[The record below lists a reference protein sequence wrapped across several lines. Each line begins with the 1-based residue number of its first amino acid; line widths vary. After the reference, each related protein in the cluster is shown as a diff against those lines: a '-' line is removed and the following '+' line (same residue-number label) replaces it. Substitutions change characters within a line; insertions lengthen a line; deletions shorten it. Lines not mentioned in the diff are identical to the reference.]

1 MSEYEK
7 NLDEEYS
14 KKAEEYSEQEPQSDE
29 EFETS
34 DIPENEL
41 DPESNPMK
49 ISGSKYLS
57 KNAQKAV
64 IGTCVIGL
72 GILLSALFGAE
83 LFDDPHAV
91 KKDEKSTRTTIADNT
106 ISAEIINRNAGP
118 ESIIPANIDDGII
131 GEPQE
136 NSSEPDEIPP
146 AQAVIQTTEGA
157 KIQLIDPNQRL
168 GSHSSL
174 PPPRNYQDMQS
185 QQPIDNEEIQKKKL
199 ERERIRQNKIAMFS
213 SSVTS
218 SSKINVSYGSSAK
231 STGYTAQPSAT
242 ASIDEKRSYAEQE
255 RARILGQM
263 SDFNDP
269 NGSYQQKINAMR
281 GGSTYQP
288 ESNAGNGTKFAIT
301 TASSTETG
309 DKWTLGSE
317 VQGPKPLSIITG
329 HVIPATMITGV
340 NSDLPGKLIAQVSH
354 NVYDSPTGRYL
365 LIPQGTK
372 IFGNYDSGVIYGQ
385 ERVLVSWNRLIFP
398 DGKTIDIGDMSGTD
412 QAGYAGMNDL
422 VNNHYLRLFT
432 SSFLLSVISAG
443 ITYSQDKHTSNNE
456 NGTTASSAMA
466 QSFGN
471 QMGNTAIQMIQKNM
485 NISPTL
491 EIRPGF
497 KINVMVTKD
506 IIFSK
511 PYQNYDY

>member
-1 MSEYEK
+1 MSENE
-7 NLDEEYS
+7 NS
-14 KKAEEYSEQEPQSDE
+14 NASN
-29 EFETS
+29 
-34 DIPENEL
+34 IPDNEL

-64 IGTCVIGL
+64 IGTCIIGI
-72 GILLSALFGAE
+72 GILLTALWGAE

-91 KKDEKSTRTTIADNT
+91 KKDDKPTRSSIADNT
-106 ISAEIINRNAGP
+106 ISAEIINRTAGP
-118 ESIIPANIDDGII
+118 ESIIPSNIDNGII
-131 GEPQE
+131 GESQKDNTE
-136 NSSEPDEIPP
+136 EDEPIAP
-146 AQAVIQTTEGA
+146 AQQAVIQTQNGS
-157 KIQLIDPNQRL
+157 KIQLLDPNQRL
-168 GSHSSL
+168 AYQEEQT
-174 PPPRNYQDMQS
+174 PP
-185 QQPIDNEEIQKKKL
+185 QQNDEVAQRRKN
-199 ERERIRQNKIAMFS
+199 EREKVRQSRIAMFS

-218 SSKINVSYGSSAK
+218 PSKINVVYSKSQSAN
-231 STGYTAQPSAT
+231 YTAQPPAN
-242 ASIDEKRSYAEQE
+242 ASFNEKQSYAEQE

-263 SDFNDP
+263 ADFNDP

-281 GGSTYQP
+281 NGSTYQP
-288 ESNAGNGTKFAIT
+288 SENNATRFSIT

-309 DKWTLGSE
+309 DKWTLDSS
-317 VQGPKPLSIITG
+317 VQAPKRLSIITG
-329 HVIPATMITGV
+329 SVLPATLITGI
-340 NSDLPGKLIAQVSH
+340 NSDLPGKIIAQVSQ
-354 NVYDSPTGRYL
+354 NVYDSPTGRFML
-365 LIPQGTK
+365 VPQGTK
-372 IFGNYDSGVIYGQ
+372 IFGTYESGVVYGQ

-398 DGKTIDIGDMSGTD
+398 DGKTIDIGSMNGTD
-412 QAGYAGMNDL
+412 QAGYSGMNDL

-443 ITYSQDKHTSNNE
+443 ITYSQDKYTSNNE

-466 QSFGN
+466 QSFGS
-471 QMGNTAIQMIQKNM
+471 QMGNTALQMIQKNM

-497 KINVMVTKD
+497 KISVMVTKD